1 MGHALSYLRFKCE
14 AILDAIRFNHR
25 AGSFLNYISYFIIRK
40 IQKSKEIMPE
50 ATLTSKGQIT
60 VPIEVRKAL
69 ALELGDKLEFVL
81 VAPGRYEVMAVSM
94 SVTSLKGLFDKP
106 IKKVRIEDMNQAIK
120 KKGSKVR

>member
-1 MGHALSYLRFKCE
+1 LRFNCE
-14 AILDAIRFNHR
+14 AILDAIRFNHQT
-25 AGSFLNYISYFIIRK
+25 GGFLNYISYFLIRK
-40 IQKSKEIMPE
+40 ILKSKEIMPE

-81 VAPGRYEVMAVSM
+81 VAPGRYEAMAASM

-106 IKKVRIEDMNQAIK
+106 TKKVSIDDMTQAIK
-120 KKGSKVR
+120 KKGSKV

>member
-1 MGHALSYLRFKCE
+1 
-14 AILDAIRFNHR
+14 
-25 AGSFLNYISYFIIRK
+25 
-40 IQKSKEIMPE
+40 MPE

-94 SVTSLKGLFDKP
+94 SVTSLKGLFGKP
-106 IKKVRIEDMNQAIK
+106 IKKVSIEDMNQAIK
-120 KKGSKVR
+120 KKGSKV

>member
-1 MGHALSYLRFKCE
+1 
-14 AILDAIRFNHR
+14 
-25 AGSFLNYISYFIIRK
+25 
-40 IQKSKEIMPE
+40 MPE

-106 IKKVRIEDMNQAIK
+106 IKKKVSIEDMNQAIK
-120 KKGSKVR
+120 KKGSKV